1 MITFTKNF
9 TVTDNVGNVNT
20 FQHTYRKMDDKM
32 FEHYKQNPL
41 GMDDTVREHFKLPDN
56 RYYTVSMWP
65 EDEFAG
71 VVRIITNS
79 VRVVKAAKISK
90 SNQTSTE

>member
-1 MITFTKNF
+1 MITFTKTLTITNS
-9 TVTDNVGNVNT
+9 DGNVT
-20 FQHTYRKMDDKM
+20 TLEQSYRRMDERM

-41 GMDDTVREHFKLPDN
+41 GMDDTVREHFKIPDN

-65 EDEFAG
+65 EDEFCG
-71 VVRIITNS
+71 VVRIISNS

-90 SNQTSTE
+90 SNQPST